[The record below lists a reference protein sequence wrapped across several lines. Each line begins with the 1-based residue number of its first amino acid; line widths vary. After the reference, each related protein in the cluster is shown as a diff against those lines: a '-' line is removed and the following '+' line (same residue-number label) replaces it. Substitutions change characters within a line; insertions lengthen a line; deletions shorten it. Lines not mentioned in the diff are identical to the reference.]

1 MYVKL
6 LINERRRVKRRFAT
20 NPVIF
25 GALCL
30 IGGGDRSKYYSLL
43 FSSLSDIL
51 SSYFT
56 LDSDRG
62 KQTKGSLAM
71 PRRKE
76 DDEYAELGEK
86 DCWHSY
92 GLQVLSPSKF
102 SSVVGKILTG
112 KYTLIVARLDRSV
125 ASRVN

>member
-1 MYVKL
+1 
-6 LINERRRVKRRFAT
+6 
-20 NPVIF
+20 
-25 GALCL
+25 
-30 IGGGDRSKYYSLL
+30 
-43 FSSLSDIL
+43 
-51 SSYFT
+51 
-56 LDSDRG
+56 
-62 KQTKGSLAM
+62 M

-76 DDEYAELGEK
+76 EDEYAELGEK

-92 GLQVLSPSKF
+92 SLQMLTPSKF